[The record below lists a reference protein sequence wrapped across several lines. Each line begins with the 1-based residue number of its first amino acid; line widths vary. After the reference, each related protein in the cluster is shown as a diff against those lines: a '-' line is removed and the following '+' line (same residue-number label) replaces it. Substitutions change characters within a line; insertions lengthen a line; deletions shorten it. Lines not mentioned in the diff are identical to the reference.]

1 MKKFIVDRFEEE
13 YAVLEKEEGGTID
26 VLKSE
31 LPEVKE
37 GDVLI
42 YENGFYTVD
51 YEETQKRKE
60 LIQEKM
66 RKLFEKK

>member
-13 YAVLEKEEGGTID
+13 YAVLEMETLETID
-26 VLKSE
+26 VLKTE
-31 LPEVKE
+31 LPDVKE
-37 GDVLI
+37 GDVLV
-42 YENGFYTVD
+42 YENGVYSVD

-60 LIQEKM
+60 FIQEKL